1 MIESRFAVSVTEQPS
16 KWIGTKTCRGI
27 AVACGDKLCQRIS
40 APAGGGGVEPFL
52 RGAVVGLRRQSSARP
67 RHITFDRKRKLS
79 VEDDNRPGRE
89 EGDEIPRVEEHDAP
103 SGDEDV
109 ELRPVLGE
117 KFLRWIVQ

>member
-1 MIESRFAVSVTEQPS
+1 MA
-16 KWIGTKTCRGI
+16 
-27 AVACGDKLCQRIS
+27 
-40 APAGGGGVEPFL
+40 
-52 RGAVVGLRRQSSARP
+52 GLRRQGSARP